1 MLKAFLLDACDDA
14 LINLLLRLRGEGK
27 NQSEQQ
33 NGRDDSI
40 HHGSPENCD
49 YEQRTLPRRDVHR
62 AITVRGETN
71 APVPKHRTSRG
82 ARIILC
88 RRNSLTTGRKTP
100 EVLRRRAMIS
110 FAKASLKRKPAEKER
125 LPPRIEITLA
135 SLPQGE
141 DFLLS
146 IKRRGRLLTVT

>member
-49 YEQRTLPRRDVHR
+49 DEQRTLPGRDVHR
-62 AITVRGETN
+62 AITARGEIN
-71 APVPKHRTSRG
+71 APAPKHRASRI
-82 ARIILC
+82 ARVILC
-88 RRNSLTTGRKTP
+88 QRNSLTTSRKTP
-100 EVLRRRAMIS
+100 EVLRPRAMIS
-110 FAKASLKRKPAEKER
+110 FSKASLKRKPGEKER
-125 LPPRIEITLA
+125 LSPRIEITLA
-135 SLPQGE
+135 SLPPPTSERAMPVAQN
-141 DFLLS
+141 
-146 IKRRGRLLTVT
+146 KTAAY